1 MNARYLIYIAG
12 TLLLVP
18 TLSWAQDQ
26 MTQTDWLQLVEGYKG
41 ETVGA
46 EMRKI
51 ETDETTGEQKLMIS
65 IPKIAFSDPSQME
78 EVVVVGQA
86 PEEREP
92 IFDFKYE
99 TEWVDDYDN
108 DHYGLVIRVG
118 KSTNWPI
125 RLFMHSD
132 DGPRTYRDLTKP

>member
-1 MNARYLIYIAG
+1 MNARYLSYIAG
-12 TLLLVP
+12 TLFLLP
-18 TLSWAQDQ
+18 TLSWTQNE

-65 IPKIAFSDPSQME
+65 IPKIAISDASQME
-78 EVVVVGQA
+78 EVVVIGQA
-86 PEEREP
+86 PEERKP

-99 TEWVDDYDN
+99 TEWVDDYDK

-132 DGPRTYRDLTKP
+132 DGPRTYHDITKP

>member
-1 MNARYLIYIAG
+1 MNARYLSYIVG
-12 TLLLVP
+12 TLFLLP
-18 TLSWAQDQ
+18 ALSWTQDE

-65 IPKIAFSDPSQME
+65 IPKIAISDPSQME
-78 EVVVVGQA
+78 EVVVIGQA
-86 PEEREP
+86 PEERKP

-99 TEWVDDYDN
+99 TEWVDDYDK

-132 DGPRTYRDLTKP
+132 DGPRTYHDITKP

>member
-1 MNARYLIYIAG
+1 MNTRYLKCITG
-12 TLLLVP
+12 LLLFVP
-18 TLSWAQDQ
+18 TLSLAQNQ
-26 MTQTDWLQLVEGYKG
+26 MTETDWLQPVEGYKG

-65 IPKIAFSDPSQME
+65 IPKIALSDPSQME

-86 PEEREP
+86 PEDRKP
-92 IFDFKYE
+92 LFDFKYE

-108 DHYGLVIRVG
+108 DHYGLIIRVD
-118 KSTNWPI
+118 KDTKWPI

-132 DGPRTYRDLTKP
+132 DGPRTYRDITQP